1 MNGANE
7 AAVDLFLKGKIGFND
22 IPRLVQQALDRI
34 PHNKD
39 ICLDDVLMLDRMA
52 REQVYESQERLR

>member
-1 MNGANE
+1 ME
-7 AAVDLFLKGKIGFND
+7 LLQEMSELLQKGKAKKVKA
-22 IPRLVQQALDRI
+22 LVQQALDRI
-34 PHNKD
+34 PHDKD